1 MRTLLKHLLLDH
13 HVAHVLMLIFLLVR
27 THQVEHM
34 MHIPMGLPHLMLNA
48 LMFKP
53 AMDFSNHFVIPLL
66 LNNTVVVRLCVW

>member
-1 MRTLLKHLLLDH
+1 
-13 HVAHVLMLIFLLVR
+13 
-27 THQVEHM
+27 M